1 MYFGGIGM
9 EWCPKNKTK
18 HCLHR
23 NHTKRGVWLPIGLLV
38 DVTAR
43 MRPETTGQC
52 SAVLAGH
59 LINEA
64 TQGENTLAAINCSL
78 LIKRACVR
86 MSKIPANIFW
96 KAENI
101 FGRCLSTHM
110 STLAMVRL
118 IQSLVSPSR
127 RVVSTCW
134 LWLARVRPPRVQR
147 ADRKFPDTWHESC
160 TRLPGVT
167 DFSGS
172 PTTTFGGHDR
182 SFMSANRN
190 IIISLG
196 QTLVYSRNFNFQML
210 FWLTEIIVV
219 ECILT
224 TSVQNTLCKYYVFHC
239 IINCNWV

>member
-1 MYFGGIGM
+1 MVS
-9 EWCPKNKTK
+9 KKQNKTLSTQK
-18 HCLHR
+18 SHKAC
-23 NHTKRGVWLPIGLLV
+23 VCLPIVMLVLV

-43 MRPETTGQC
+43 MRHETTGQYG
-52 SAVLAGH
+52 AVLAGH

-78 LIKRACVR
+78 LITCICVR
-86 MSKIPANIFW
+86 LSKIPANIFR
-96 KAENI
+96 KAANI
-101 FGRCLSTHM
+101 FGSCWSTHM

-147 ADRKFPDTWHESC
+147 ADRKLPDTWHESC

-172 PTTTFGGHDR
+172 PTNTFGGHDR
-182 SFMSANRN
+182 SFMSGNRN
-190 IIISLG
+190 IFISLG
-196 QTLVYSRNFNFQML
+196 QTLVWNFPHF
-210 FWLTEIIVV
+210 F
-219 ECILT
+219 
-224 TSVQNTLCKYYVFHC
+224 
-239 IINCNWV
+239 

>member
-1 MYFGGIGM
+1 
-9 EWCPKNKTK
+9 
-18 HCLHR
+18 
-23 NHTKRGVWLPIGLLV
+23 
-38 DVTAR
+38 
-43 MRPETTGQC
+43 
-52 SAVLAGH
+52 
-59 LINEA
+59 
-64 TQGENTLAAINCSL
+64 
-78 LIKRACVR
+78 

-96 KAENI
+96 KAANI
-101 FGRCLSTHM
+101 FGRCRSTHM

-147 ADRKFPDTWHESC
+147 ADRKLPDTWHESC

-190 IIISLG
+190 IINSLG
-196 QTLVYSRNFNFQML
+196 QTLVWNFQHFFCTGSRL
-210 FWLTEIIVV
+210 
-219 ECILT
+219 
-224 TSVQNTLCKYYVFHC
+224 SVDKVIWFSNIYHFEKFAGHWPMAIHL
-239 IINCNWV
+239 IDSS